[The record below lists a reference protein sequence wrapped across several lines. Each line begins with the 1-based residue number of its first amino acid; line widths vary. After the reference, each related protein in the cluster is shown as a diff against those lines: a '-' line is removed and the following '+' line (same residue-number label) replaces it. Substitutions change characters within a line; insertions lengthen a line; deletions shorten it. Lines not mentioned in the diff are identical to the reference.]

1 MAGAWQFSVT
11 EPKALQSR
19 RLSIPICQLGPELF
33 SAFVEDA
40 FMAGLLHLDGK
51 FAFIVHQYVGQKKS
65 VWTLWG
71 DLTKT
76 ELEGY
81 YKPWDS
87 TFFYAVKLEGRR
99 IGPVPRDVDC
109 PPGFRKE

>member
-1 MAGAWQFSVT
+1 
-11 EPKALQSR
+11 
-19 RLSIPICQLGPELF
+19 
-33 SAFVEDA
+33 
-40 FMAGLLHLDGK
+40 MAGLLHLDGK